1 MQFRLSKTA
10 SGGTLEVRFTRLAKY
25 KHRFTPPEIIGLLN
39 EGGANGEFD
48 SVKYEE
54 QLQRVK
60 GWELLS
66 GSYVAKFNF
75 SKTLFAIFLRPESGS
90 FFNVHLD
97 NSSEGGGDIDPG
109 SYVDTR
115 GCTAIMNSL

>member
-66 GSYVAKFNF
+66 GSYVAKFICLGLSSRFFCALNLEPF
-75 SKTLFAIFLRPESGS
+75 SISVLITLTKVALISIPTVTLRSRLS
-90 FFNVHLD
+90 
-97 NSSEGGGDIDPG
+97 
-109 SYVDTR
+109 
-115 GCTAIMNSL
+115 